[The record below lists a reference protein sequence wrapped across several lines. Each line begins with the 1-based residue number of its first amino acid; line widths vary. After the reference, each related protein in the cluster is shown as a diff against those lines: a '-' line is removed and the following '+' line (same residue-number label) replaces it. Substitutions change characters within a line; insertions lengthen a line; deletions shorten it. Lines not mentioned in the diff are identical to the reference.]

1 VRTEIANLVNIF
13 KETGMND
20 KKENAITSLRDFA
33 TQHFN
38 GWKEKYRLMSDKYP
52 ETLEHMMR
60 ARVALNDGAL
70 TTKEAE
76 LITLGLE
83 ISKLHNDIETQTVR
97 AMQAGATAQQ
107 VAEVVGICMLTHG
120 MVTYEEA
127 GVRALKTA
135 EDYET
140 DPEGAIK
147 RVEAL
152 RGGEMSGL
160 RFHDQLW

>member
-1 VRTEIANLVNIF
+1 
-13 KETGMND
+13 MND
-20 KKENAITSLRDFA
+20 KKENDMTSLREFA
-33 TQHFN
+33 AQHFN
-38 GWKEKYRLMSDKYP
+38 GWKEKYRLMGDKYP
-52 ETLEHMMR
+52 ETMERMMR

-70 TTKEAE
+70 KTKEVE
-76 LITLGLE
+76 LITLGLD
-83 ISKLHNDIETQTVR
+83 ISKLHNDVETQTVR

-107 VAEVVGICMLTHG
+107 VAEVVGICLLKHG

-135 EDYET
+135 EDYEA

-152 RGGEMSGL
+152 HGGVMSGL
-160 RFHDQLW
+160 RFHDQIW